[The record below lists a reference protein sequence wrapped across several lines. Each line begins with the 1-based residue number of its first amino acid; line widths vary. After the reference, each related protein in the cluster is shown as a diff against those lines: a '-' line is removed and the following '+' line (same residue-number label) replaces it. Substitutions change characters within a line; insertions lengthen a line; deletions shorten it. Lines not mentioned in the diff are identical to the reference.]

1 MMLNLTGHG
10 ELPMIDEDF
19 DELGFDAF
27 DIKPATDEEEAVL
40 QYWIDKDVQRRIAE
54 QERLAYKYAKHSA
67 HVQASIDRLYI
78 TNGSK

>member
-1 MMLNLTGHG
+1 MNTNIYCHEVPLLD
-10 ELPMIDEDF
+10 PDF
-19 DELGFDAF
+19 DLEDAF
-27 DIKPATDEEEAVL
+27 NDIPTASDEEEAVL

-67 HVQASIDRLYI
+67 HVLASIDRLYN

>member
-1 MMLNLTGHG
+1 MYTNIYCHEVPLLD
-10 ELPMIDEDF
+10 PDF
-19 DELGFDAF
+19 DLEDVFN
-27 DIKPATDEEEAVL
+27 DIPTASDEEEAVI

-78 TNGSK
+78 INGSK